1 MCELL
6 GMSAN
11 VPTDICFS
19 FTGLMLRGG
28 KTGPH
33 KDGWGITFYEGRGF
47 RTFKDPEPSAQS
59 PIAKLVQALPIKSRA
74 VVSHIRQANR
84 GCVSLEN
91 THPFTRELWGR
102 YWTFAHNGQL
112 TGYKRLPTG
121 RHRPV
126 GDTDSEHAFCWLLD
140 RLEQKYP
147 KRPAFGSVPLASSSR
162 KRAASSVRR
171 SKSVPRSFCTLGS
184 RISPRASLANQIWS
198 FSSANSV

>member
-33 KDGWGITFYEGRGF
+33 KDGWGITFYEGKGF

-59 PIAKLVQALPIKSRA
+59 PIARLVQALPIKSCA

-112 TGYKRLPTG
+112 TGYKKLPTG
-121 RHRPV
+121 RHRP
-126 GDTDSEHAFCWLLD
+126 
-140 RLEQKYP
+140 
-147 KRPAFGSVPLASSSR
+147 SSSGGGYR
-162 KRAASSVRR
+162 QRARLLLAARSAGAKISQAS
-171 SKSVPRSFCTLGS
+171 CQLS
-184 RISPRASLANQIWS
+184 RHVSLS
-198 FSSANSV
+198 RHPV